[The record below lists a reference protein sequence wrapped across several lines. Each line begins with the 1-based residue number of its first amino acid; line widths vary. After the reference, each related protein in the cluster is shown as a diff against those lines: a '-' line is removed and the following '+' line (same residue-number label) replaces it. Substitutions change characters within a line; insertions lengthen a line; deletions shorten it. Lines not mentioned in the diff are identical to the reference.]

1 MIDTSRKSET
11 LREASAEARV
21 KMAKNTVKAVKENR
35 VPKGNVLEIARAAAV
50 FAAKKT
56 SELIPF
62 CHPLPID
69 FIGIDYTI
77 HENEIVITSKVKSI
91 WKTGV
96 EMEALTAVSLAALTI
111 YDMVKPMDKEVV
123 IEKIF
128 LLEKKGGKSDFSNE
142 FSRPVRAG
150 ILVISDSTFKG
161 ERKDNSGIIIR
172 DKLKE
177 FLVEVEEYI
186 ILPDDSE
193 AISKEMVRLCDDT
206 KLDIII
212 STGGTGL
219 GPRDLTTEATAKILD
234 RTVPGMAEALR
245 SHGNIRTP
253 YAMLSRSLAGV
264 RGKTIIVN
272 LPGSSRGASES
283 MDALFPGIL
292 HGLKMIWGGGHDH
305 KKKKGR

>member
-1 MIDTSRKSET
+1 MIDVSHKSET

-21 KMAKNTVKAVKENR
+21 KMAKNTVLAVKEDR

-50 FAAKKT
+50 LAAKKT
-56 SELIPF
+56 PELIPF

-69 FIGIDYTI
+69 FVGVDYTI
-77 HENEIVITSKVKSI
+77 HENEIIIKTKVKSI

-96 EMEALTAVSLAALTI
+96 EMEALTAASVAALTI
-111 YDMVKPMDKEVV
+111 YDMVKPLDKEVV

-128 LLEKKGGKSDFSNE
+128 LLEKKGGKSDFLNE
-142 FSRPVRAG
+142 FSTPVKAG

-161 ERKDNSGIIIR
+161 EREDNSGIIIR
-172 DKLKE
+172 EKLKE
-177 FLVEVEEYI
+177 HSVVIEEYV
-186 ILPDDSE
+186 ILPDDIE
-193 AISKEMVRLCDDT
+193 AISQEIVRLCDDRQ
-206 KLDIII
+206 LDIII

-219 GPRDLTTEATAKILD
+219 GPRDLTFEATSKILD
-234 RTVPGMAEALR
+234 RTLPGMAEALR
-245 SHGNIRTP
+245 IHGNKRTP

-292 HGLKMIWGGGHDH
+292 HGLKMVWGGGHDH
-305 KKKKGR
+305 KEKKG

>member
-1 MIDTSRKSET
+1 MIDVSHKSET

-21 KMAKNTVKAVKENR
+21 KMAKNTVLAVKEDR

-50 FAAKKT
+50 LAAKKT
-56 SELIPF
+56 PELIPF

-69 FIGIDYTI
+69 FVGVDYII
-77 HENEIVITSKVKSI
+77 HENEIIIKTKVKSI

-96 EMEALTAVSLAALTI
+96 EMEALTAASVAALTI
-111 YDMVKPMDKEVV
+111 YDMVKPLDKEVV

-142 FSRPVRAG
+142 FSTPVKAG

-161 ERKDNSGIIIR
+161 EREDNSGIIIR
-172 DKLKE
+172 EKLKE
-177 FLVEVEEYI
+177 HSVVIEEYV
-186 ILPDDSE
+186 ILPDDIE
-193 AISKEMVRLCDDT
+193 AISQEIVRLCDDRQ
-206 KLDIII
+206 LDIII

-219 GPRDLTTEATAKILD
+219 GPRDLTFEATAKILD
-234 RTVPGMAEALR
+234 RTIPGMAEALR
-245 SHGNIRTP
+245 IHGNKRTP

-292 HGLKMIWGGGHDH
+292 HGLKMVWGGGHDH
-305 KKKKGR
+305 KEKKG